1 MSEMD
6 GIWDLDLETIR
17 GNRTARLTLKIDGA
31 TASGSLDG
39 DKHKRRL
46 EFDNGRV
53 KNNAVRWESNVTL
66 PVIRRE
72 IKVTYTAIVDGDNIS
87 GTVDGPRQRLA
98 TFTGSR
104 SG

>member
-6 GIWDLDLETIR
+6 GVWDLEFETIR
-17 GNRTARLTLKIDGA
+17 GNRTARLTLKTDGA
-31 TASGSLDG
+31 TAAGSLSG
-39 DKHKRRL
+39 DKHKRTL
-46 EFDNGRV
+46 EFDNGKV

-72 IKVTYTAIVDGDNIS
+72 RTITYTAIVDGDDIS

-98 TFTGSR
+98 IFKGSR
-104 SG
+104 SK